1 MKIKH
6 IITSGCSFGD
16 AYTPWTWPH
25 VLETYVKSIDPN
37 VTFDHR
43 GMGHQGQELIQKKS
57 TNAIIDAI
65 DSGIDPD
72 EIGVLVSWSGNDRK
86 TWYITNQD
94 YINDIK
100 KHWSTSGGDSWHVQ
114 FCDLKN
120 SKEGVEVLPFNN
132 ENGEYYVQY
141 NPNGGW
147 YHSAWHHR
155 EPKFINDYIM
165 LTDAITDRK
174 YDQHNINSLHVALEN
189 MIMLQNTCKV
199 HGIKFYQQY
208 YMDHTYKDIEAVK
221 DHPNLTYLYKQ
232 LDQTQRVKPA
242 IHEYVKPLGLTVSE
256 EDVHPSAEGHQKYF
270 DDILKP
276 FLEEK
281 NFFE

>member
-1 MKIKH
+1 M
-6 IITSGCSFGD
+6 
-16 AYTPWTWPH
+16 
-25 VLETYVKSIDPN
+25 
-37 VTFDHR
+37 
-43 GMGHQGQELIQKKS
+43 
-57 TNAIIDAI
+57 
-65 DSGIDPD
+65 
-72 EIGVLVSWSGNDRK
+72 
-86 TWYITNQD
+86 
-94 YINDIK
+94 
-100 KHWSTSGGDSWHVQ
+100 
-114 FCDLKN
+114 
-120 SKEGVEVLPFNN
+120 LPFNN
-132 ENGEYYVQY
+132 ENGEYHVQY

-155 EPKFINDYIM
+155 EPAFINDYIM
-165 LTDAITDRK
+165 LTEAITDRQ

-221 DHPNLTYLYKQ
+221 DHPNLAYLYKQ

-242 IHEYVKPLGLTVSE
+242 IHEYVKPLGLTMSE